1 MIVLILHYPDSNQFK
16 FSIQAINIIFSL
28 NFNRDNFP
36 FEICIL
42 TLNINENVKVF
53 ISEVIHIALLTLFS
67 PETNI
72 DVTLLNFDILVI
84 PT

>member
-1 MIVLILHYPDSNQFK
+1 MVVLVLHYPDSNQFK
-16 FSIQAINIIFSL
+16 FSIQDIDIIFYL
-28 NFNRDNFP
+28 NFNRDNFS
-36 FEICIL
+36 FGVCIL
-42 TLNINENVKVF
+42 TLNVNESVGVF
-53 ISEVIHIALLTLFS
+53 ISEVIHVALLILFS